1 MKNRVQQEARAPEN
15 KYIPKWKCLPNWDN
29 VIQIHPLQSIPPH
42 PPWGA
47 GKGLICVI
55 KYAEPKYIFFPPK
68 NGPRRAQKRETVSRH
83 FGNAVSHV
91 VDTCLQVPSIPP
103 NSAAPGLPTPPSY
116 PAPSA
121 GQPPYPLT
129 QRTLLPILVG
139 PGTTAGPF
147 FHHFFGWWATTG
159 IDV

>member
-15 KYIPKWKCLPNWDN
+15 KYIPKWKYLLNWDN
-29 VIQIHPLQSIPPH
+29 VIQIHSLQSIPPQ
-42 PPWGA
+42 PPWRA
-47 GKGLICVI
+47 DKCPIYVI
-55 KYAEPKYIFFPPK
+55 KYPEPKYVLCPPK
-68 NGPRRAQKRETVSRH
+68 NAPRRAQKRETVSKHPR
-83 FGNAVSHV
+83 NAVSGI

-121 GQPPYPLT
+121 GQPFYPLT

-139 PGTTAGPF
+139 PAPRQDPF
-147 FHHFFGWWATTG
+147 FTIFLAGG
-159 IDV
+159 QLPV